1 MKNLELVSEI
11 LEEMVKKYPE
21 DYMVFLNRG
30 EWDQKNGRSKD
41 ALENYK
47 KGLELMK

>member
-1 MKNLELVSEI
+1 
-11 LEEMVKKYPE
+11 MVKKYPE